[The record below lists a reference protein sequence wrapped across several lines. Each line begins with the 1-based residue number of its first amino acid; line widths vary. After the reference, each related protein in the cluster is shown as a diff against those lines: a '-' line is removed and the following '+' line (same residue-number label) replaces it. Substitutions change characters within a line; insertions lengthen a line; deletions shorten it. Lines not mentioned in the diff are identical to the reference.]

1 MILHVHGSYV
11 TLTFLST
18 IKPLGVSPLSLP
30 FLPPFPSS
38 LPSLSPSFPAPSSS
52 PSFSSLYSIL
62 PSPPPLFILL
72 LPSLVPSIL
81 SFLSHPFTSSP
92 TSYLPIPL
100 PSSLFPFTSPL
111 TVFSDFPEWQKVAL
125 SSPPP
130 REAFVPPHLEPR
142 VRVSASCWQHCF
154 MQPSIVGAPW
164 AVTRDSTVPAS
175 LTA

>member
-18 IKPLGVSPLSLP
+18 MRPLGVFPLSLP
-30 FLPPFPSS
+30 FLPPS
-38 LPSLSPSFPAPSSS
+38 LP
-52 PSFSSLYSIL
+52 
-62 PSPPPLFILL
+62 PPRL
-72 LPSLVPSIL
+72 LPSLPSIL
-81 SFLSHPFTSSP
+81 FFLLPLLTLSSSFPPLFHPFYPSSPTFTSSFTSSP
-92 TSYLPIPL
+92 TSYLPISL

-142 VRVSASCWQHCF
+142 VRVSASCWQHCS
-154 MQPSIVGAPW
+154 MQPPTLNCWCSIG
-164 AVTRDSTVPAS
+164 RDNTVPAS
-175 LTA
+175 LTT